1 MEFKS
6 QIATTREQ
14 SYKLLTL
21 GLKPETAD
29 MVYHFTNSRVEAMQW
44 ELQTKPPTLRGGFWT
59 PERIAKLARPAI
71 FGNPAMSGEELFDEL
86 WGKDVPAWSLSRLL
100 EMMPKSIAQVNR
112 PKADL
117 DINSD
122 GQCRF
127 VTYVEFGYDVKHQ
140 EMKRDLFD
148 SVISMISW
156 LIANGH
162 FYIEYLKGDIK

>member
-29 MVYHFTNSRVEAMQW
+29 MSIPIKDNPNLYCS
-44 ELQTKPPTLRGGFWT
+44 
-59 PERIAKLARPAI
+59 ARPYNDWNGYWKHNRFVI
-71 FGNPAMSGEELFDEL
+71 
-86 WGKDVPAWSLSRLL
+86 PAWSLSRLL
-100 EMMPKSIAQVNR
+100 ELIPKSIEQVNR
-112 PKADL
+112 PNADL

-122 GQCRF
+122 GQCWF

-140 EMKRDLFD
+140 EMKLDLFD